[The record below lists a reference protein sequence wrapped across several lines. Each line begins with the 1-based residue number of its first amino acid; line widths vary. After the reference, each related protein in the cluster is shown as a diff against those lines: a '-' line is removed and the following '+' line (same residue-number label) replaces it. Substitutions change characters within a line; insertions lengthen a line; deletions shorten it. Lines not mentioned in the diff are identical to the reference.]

1 MSVNPVPVIY
11 QSGYLTVKGYDPRFK
26 AYTLGFPN
34 DEVGEGFMKYL
45 LPFYSSVGENKTDF
59 YIASFSDYRVAGDME
74 KYFQN
79 VMYIVFR
86 LMGFY
91 VEVERATSR
100 GRIDVVLQ
108 TQANVYVMELK
119 LDGSAAEALRQIDE
133 RGYAAPFAT
142 GSRRV
147 WRIGVAFSSAT
158 RGISEWLV
166 E

>member
-1 MSVNPVPVIY
+1 MERL
-11 QSGYLTVKGYDPRFK
+11 QAMLAG
-26 AYTLGFPN
+26 
-34 DEVGEGFMKYL
+34 
-45 LPFYSSVGENKTDF
+45 
-59 YIASFSDYRVAGDME
+59 SDYRVAGDME

-108 TQANVYVMELK
+108 TRDNVYVMELK
-119 LDGSAAEALRQIDE
+119 LDGSAAEALRQIGE
-133 RGYAAPFAT
+133 RGYAAPFAADN
-142 GSRRV
+142 RRV

-158 RGISEWLV
+158 RGISEWLM